1 MNCSSLAIL
10 LLSLGCLLSIAPVLG
25 KPAEEEA
32 EEEGDEEAEDEE
44 EGKYLKTAFGLQDL
58 FNTCSKDTC
67 SPLMRFWSSV
77 MLGQYLN
84 LQVV

>member
-1 MNCSSLAIL
+1 MQSAFIFDCKSPFTDTQRFDKFSDDCSSLAIL

-44 EGKYLKTAFGLQDL
+44 EGK
-58 FNTCSKDTC
+58 CS
-67 SPLMRFWSSV
+67 
-77 MLGQYLN
+77 
-84 LQVV
+84 